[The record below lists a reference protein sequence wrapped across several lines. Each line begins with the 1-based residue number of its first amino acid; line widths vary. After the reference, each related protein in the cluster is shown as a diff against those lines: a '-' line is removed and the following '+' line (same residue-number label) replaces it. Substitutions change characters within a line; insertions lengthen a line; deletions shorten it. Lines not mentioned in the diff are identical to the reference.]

1 MILNILH
8 IALAVNLLVSSLGVT
23 VHEHICNIRGTTR
36 SLFVK
41 PESCCSK
48 FKKKSDLVSGC
59 KISKTRDGMSFRKKP
74 CCEDKS
80 HYDKLHINATSVDKI
95 SIANLPIQIPILLC
109 LLDFQFSKPETT
121 NEKLLRFSL
130 YNPPSI
136 LTQNIRIL
144 FQSFLC

>member
-48 FKKKSDLVSGC
+48 FKKKSCPIAGC
-59 KISKTRDGMSFRKKP
+59 KISKTHDGMSFRKKP

-80 HYDKLHINATSVDKI
+80 HYDKLHVNAISAEKI
-95 SIANLPIQIPILLC
+95 GIADLQNQTPILRELSNI
-109 LLDFQFSKPETT
+109 QFRKSEPT
-121 NEKLLRFSL
+121 NEKLIRYSL
-130 YNPPSI
+130 YDPPPI

-144 FQSFLC
+144 YQSFLC